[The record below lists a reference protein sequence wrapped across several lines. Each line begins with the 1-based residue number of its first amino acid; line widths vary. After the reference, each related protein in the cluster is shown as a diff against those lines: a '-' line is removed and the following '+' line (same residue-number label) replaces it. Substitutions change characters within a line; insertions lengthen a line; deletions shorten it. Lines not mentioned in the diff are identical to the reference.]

1 VVFGG
6 RKGPQARRRI
16 RPGVREEQ
24 IPGPGLGGLAAQ
36 GLPAALRREGPQG
49 PRQEASPPA
58 PRLVRPPRRGLPA
71 APPLAPSPPLRLQAP
86 RRGPPAPPGAQGKGV
101 GRGPRASGG
110 RLAPTGSA

>member
-6 RKGPQARRRI
+6 RKGPQARRRL

-24 IPGPGLGGLAAQ
+24 GPRSSLGGLAAQ

-58 PRLVRPPRRGLPA
+58 PRLVRPPRRGLLA
-71 APPLAPSPPLRLQAP
+71 APPPVPSFPLRGATEGGAPVRPARRQAE
-86 RRGPPAPPGAQGKGV
+86 GKDV
-101 GRGPRASGG
+101 GRGEGRRA
-110 RLAPTGSA
+110 